1 MVSDKYLKEYAYNIY
16 MKKVGY
22 SFERVLELFPMYYPI
37 IYGYYQQYMNEERR
51 KSATNIIMI
60 GLSAVQLLANADKY
74 WNENIERFFPIIDKY
89 KQSGIDNFGAYVKDF
104 TDYALSSVKYG
115 VKIINGYRKAKIYA
129 EAIGATDYA
138 KLADELIASHL
149 EYINRTVEVMKSLS
163 NRINDAGGQNG

>member
-1 MVSDKYLKEYAYNIY
+1 
-16 MKKVGY
+16 
-22 SFERVLELFPMYYPI
+22 
-37 IYGYYQQYMNEERR
+37 
-51 KSATNIIMI
+51 MI

-104 TDYALSSVKYG
+104 TDYALYSVKYG

-138 KLADELIASHL
+138 KLADELIANHL